1 MYQWDNNGNL
11 LNDGVYTNTYDAADR
26 LITTTQGA
34 NVYAFR
40 YNGLGDRLKQTANSA
55 VTTYTLDLNAGLTQV
70 LADGSNTY
78 LYGVMRIGEQQ
89 PGGFAY
95 HLADALGSVRQLAN
109 ASASV
114 TLAKSYEPYGNA
126 LSSAG
131 SGSSVFAF
139 TGEQYD
145 TSTNL
150 LYLRAR
156 YYSGAQGRFLTA
168 DTWPGDHLRP
178 ASLNGWSY
186 AEANPVNLTDPS
198 GHCVFVG
205 PACVIFVAGVA
216 IVVYVAAIP
225 AGQYLV
231 EHSNEIAEEV
241 EDIIGECERIVEDAF
256 RRPFVG
262 PIGDPFLPPL
272 PQPYPTPAEQAQ
284 HKVLVVGEANGYA
297 YTWSLHTL
305 NPDWDIIGS
314 TYGNGS
320 NNQTVIQRSGN
331 VTLLANVDATRLESG
346 AVTGQSRY
354 DAVVF
359 NNPYSGV
366 GGTQTAA
373 LISSFR
379 NSARQILTPN
389 GAVHINVTRQLL
401 LDFKDVALA
410 LGMPDNEG
418 TTIDA
423 LPAFGQS
430 AYYAPYYPQYSDGN
444 IMRWYKEDVTR
455 VRYLKNFVF
464 K

>member
-231 EHSNEIAEEV
+231 EHSDEIAEEV

-256 RRPFVG
+256 RKPFVG

-272 PQPYPTPAEQAQ
+272 PQPQPTAASESARRLYHGTTKSDVPSILARISLTIGRPDLDFGQGFYTTASLIHTRRIARLRSLDRGGTPAIVVFDVPVEHLYSLSHLVFDSANAEWERF
-284 HKVLVVGEANGYA
+284 VLRHR
-297 YTWSLHTL
+297 SLQGSHSY
-305 NPDWDIIGS
+305 DWVEGPVA
-314 TYGNGS
+314 
-320 NNQTVIQRSGN
+320 QTVDEIKGV
-331 VTLLANVDATRLESG
+331 VT
-346 AVTGQSRY
+346 
-354 DAVVF
+354 
-359 NNPYSGV
+359 
-366 GGTQTAA
+366 
-373 LISSFR
+373 
-379 NSARQILTPN
+379 
-389 GAVHINVTRQLL
+389 
-401 LDFKDVALA
+401 
-410 LGMPDNEG
+410 
-418 TTIDA
+418 A
-423 LPAFGQS
+423 LP
-430 AYYAPYYPQYSDGN
+430 YPEYHPLCYAMTCRFS
-444 IMRWYKEDVTR
+444 RTV
-455 VRYLKNFVF
+455 
-464 K
+464 